1 MNVIGKYGLIVI
13 YGTIQAFFDTARAA
27 LLTRVMNEN
36 PARFLT
42 IQFGADQQCETRN
55 DFTFLIK

>member
-1 MNVIGKYGLIVI
+1 MNVIGKYGLMVL

-27 LLTRVMNEN
+27 LLTGVMNEN

-42 IQFGADQQCETRN
+42 IQFSADQRCETRIN
-55 DFTFLIK
+55 FSSL

>member
-1 MNVIGKYGLIVI
+1 MNVIGTYGLMVL

-27 LLTRVMNEN
+27 LLTGMMNEN

-42 IQFGADQQCETRN
+42 IQFSADQRCETRIN
-55 DFTFLIK
+55 FSSR